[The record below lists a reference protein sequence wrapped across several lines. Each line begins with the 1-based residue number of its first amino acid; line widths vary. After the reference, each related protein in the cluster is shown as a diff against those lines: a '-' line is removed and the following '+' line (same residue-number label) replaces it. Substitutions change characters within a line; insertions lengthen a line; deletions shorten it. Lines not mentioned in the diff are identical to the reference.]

1 MALDA
6 AVYGLVGAVIGS
18 ASSIATVWIQ
28 SKYQARRE
36 RAKAVLDF
44 SIRHRA
50 EVVENSDKLSG
61 PVTVLPLAVYIH
73 YQEGM
78 LKLVES
84 GNVTKEALVQLRKAN
99 DALVAELDGMEQF
112 KSTDSRRTYVPK
124 GDI

>member
-50 EVVENSDKLSG
+50 EVAENSDKISG

-78 LKLVES
+78 LKMVES
-84 GNVTKEALVQLRKAN
+84 GNVTKEALVELRKAN

-112 KSTDSRRTYVPK
+112 KSTDSRRTYMPK
-124 GDI
+124 DDD